1 MANKKFP
8 SECNPRGVVK
18 PLDKV
23 LIYNSDTGASD
34 EFSTVGQLTKIQ
46 DDAINALN
54 DTKVDNATLE
64 STKDAWAFIFNNQNI
79 KIENLEDEMPLKVD
93 RADIVDN
100 LTTNDGTKP
109 LSAKQGKILQ
119 DEMPLKE
126 VISNKVN
133 TLKNIPTVEQ
143 YPTAKITADTFV
155 NNEEALANVLNTM
168 RGEINALKQ
177 VIAQGILTKV
187 KIGEADIQ
195 KLKYQGSEMTLSG
208 VGVPSVIPDFL
219 GQRYVQVGVKV
230 WESVGISSVADWK

>member
-54 DTKVDNATLE
+54 TAKFDKSSVKNELGNSEVLVMSQKGVTDDLA
-64 STKDAWAFIFNNQNI
+64 
-79 KIENLEDEMPLKVD
+79 LKVD

-126 VISNKVN
+126 AKSNKVN
-133 TLKNIPTVEQ
+133 TLKNTPTVEQ

-177 VIAQGILTKV
+177 VIAQGVLTKV
-187 KIGEADIQ
+187 QIGEADIQ
-195 KLKYQGSEMTLSG
+195 KLSYQGSLMTLSG
-208 VGVPSVIPDFL
+208 AAAPAVIPDFI
-219 GQRYVQVGVKV
+219 GQRYVQLGVKV
-230 WESVGISSVADWK
+230 WTAVGNSSVADWK